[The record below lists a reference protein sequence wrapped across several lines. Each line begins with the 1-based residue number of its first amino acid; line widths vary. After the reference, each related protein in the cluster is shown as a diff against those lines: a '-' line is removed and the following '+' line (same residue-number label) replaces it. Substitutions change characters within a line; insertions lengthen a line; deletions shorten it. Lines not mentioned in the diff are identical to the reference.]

1 MLPERRE
8 GMDGYFEY
16 MDLIHEIQEKEYPEH
31 AFPSTISFENYDEIN
46 AWYKEIELLIQ
57 AN

>member
-1 MLPERRE
+1 
-8 GMDGYFEY
+8 MDGYFEY